1 MGAPRRAGLR
11 GADLTR
17 ACLRGADLRGADL
30 WGADLTEAN
39 LTRADLTG
47 ANLFKVIWGVKGLSE
62 EQRRLIMEGLQAS
75 WE

>member
-1 MGAPRRAGLR
+1 
-11 GADLTR
+11 
-17 ACLRGADLRGADL
+17 ADLRGADL